1 MNLPK
6 VILHDGRFFL
16 AVFLAIEDMTIDE
29 REELRLQDSAAFQRH
44 LKERESVLRDNVYSK
59 LSSYARRE
67 IRVMECQEDLLPG
80 VRIRRV
86 FGQGYDPVDVNN
98 KDQVWEVINYLAKQ
112 VDLGVLHQF
121 INTVYLEINK

>member
-1 MNLPK
+1 MSLPK

-16 AVFLAIEDMTIDE
+16 AVFLAIEDEAIDE
-29 REELRLQDSAAFQRH
+29 REELRLQDPAAFQRQ
-44 LKERESVLRDNVYSK
+44 RESVLRDNVYSK

-112 VDLGVLHQF
+112 VDLGVLRQF
-121 INTVYLEINK
+121 INTVYLEINKSF